1 MNRRDFIKTA
11 GAVTLSY
18 SIPSQATAITSDPD
32 DFKALVIV
40 RLGGGNDGYN
50 TFIPADTTTGITTGY
65 AQYKQ
70 MRSVRVEDV
79 DLTPE
84 LKKYIDANNN
94 LTIGKVDNP
103 YKSNGGVAGSYKK
116 GFYFMD
122 DTTSFNGKIG
132 INSMM
137 PEIAQLALDGKVAV
151 VHNAGNLVKPI
162 TKYDKFPPSISAH
175 DGGTRLMNSGQAS
188 SVSYQTGWLGRL
200 SAVLGDVNN
209 GSIYPLNINMSAY
222 GMNRMMFSYDSDVM
236 NFGMK
241 GPTNFSFGSN
251 RYAQGGL
258 QDVYKDMVN
267 NYERRDMFHKLF
279 NGLRKKSLLEIETIS
294 DDWAKVSDAFKSLK
308 NIYGESGVDG
318 CFTYPSTVGDIHGQ
332 EDLLGNYKFLSS
344 FQAAAK
350 LVKIA
355 KDRGLHRIVIYL
367 SVGGWDQHSGLA
379 YFHAKNLRGL
389 STGIGAFMKAMRFLN
404 LEDKV
409 TVANVSEFS
418 RTLVDNGSGSDH
430 AWGGSYFVIGGAV
443 NGGNYGVLPDM
454 DKNSDYFASRGL
466 MVPTTSFTQHFATL
480 SKWIGATDT
489 QLYKVFPELK
499 NFNQIDLGY
508 MKNS

>member
-65 AQYKQ
+65 AQYKK

-103 YKSNGGVAGSYKK
+103 YKATGGVAGSYKK

-122 DTTSFNGKIG
+122 NSTPFNGKIG

-137 PEIAQLALDGKVAV
+137 PEIAKLALDGKVAII
-151 VHNAGNLVKPI
+151 HNTGNLVKPI
-162 TKYDKFPPSISAH
+162 TKYDRFPSSISSH
-175 DGGTRLMNSGQAS
+175 DGGTRLMNSGQAAKI
-188 SVSYQTGWLGRL
+188 SYQTGWLGRL
-200 SAVLGDVNN
+200 SAALGDVNN
-209 GSIYPLNINMSAY
+209 GSIYPMNINMSAY
-222 GMNRMMFSYDSDVM
+222 GMNRMMFSFESQTM
-236 NFGMK
+236 NTGAR
-241 GPTNFSFGSN
+241 GPVNFSFGSN
-251 RYAQGGL
+251 RYAQSGL
-258 QDVYKDMVN
+258 QQVYKDMVN

-279 NGLRKKSLLEIETIS
+279 NGLRKRSLDEIGTITQ
-294 DDWAKVSDAFKSLK
+294 DWAKVNNAFDSLK
-308 NIYGESGVDG
+308 NIYGEDG

-344 FQAAAK
+344 FEAAAK

-379 YFHAKNLRGL
+379 YFHSKNLRGL
-389 STGIGAFMKAMRFLN
+389 STGIGAFMNAMKHLN
-404 LEDKV
+404 IEDKV
-409 TVANVSEFS
+409 AVANVSEFS
-418 RTLVDNGSGSDH
+418 RTLIDNGSGSDH
-430 AWGGSYFVIGGAV
+430 AWGGSYFVVGGDIK
-443 NGGNYGVLPDM
+443 GGNYGTLPDM

-480 SKWIGATDT
+480 SKWLGADDNM
-489 QLYKVFPELK
+489 LYKVFPELQ
-499 NFNQIDLGY
+499 NFSTIDLGY
-508 MKNS
+508 LG